1 MSKAPFNP
9 LDKLSLARGLARALL
24 ENPCERL
31 PPQASFP
38 GAGIYAIYYSG
49 KFPLYEKIASLNRAG
64 KFAAPIYAGR
74 AVPEGARKGALGKE
88 PGTALFRRL
97 REHAKSIEQVENL
110 EVADFWCRYLVVDDI
125 WIPLGEQLLIEAF
138 SPLWNAALDGFGIH
152 HPGGGRTGQQ
162 RSAWDVLHPGRPW
175 AKNLKSNK
183 RSEAHI
189 AGEVRVFLE
198 GWKLRK
204 DWLRF
209 EPG

>member
-38 GAGIYAIYYSG
+38 GAGIYVIYYSG

-64 KFAAPIYAGR
+64 KFAVPIYAGK
-74 AVPEGARKGALGKE
+74 AVSEGARKGALGKE

-97 REHAKSIEQVENL
+97 REHAKSIEQVKNL
-110 EVADFWCRYLVVDDI
+110 DAADFRCRYLVVDDI

-138 SPLWNAALDGFGIH
+138 SPLWNVALDGFGIH
-152 HPGGGRTGQQ
+152 HPGGPRSRQQ
-162 RSAWDVLHPGRPW
+162 RSTWDTLHPGRPW
-175 AKNLKSNK
+175 ADHLPPNK
-183 RSEAHI
+183 RSPAQIEASVQ
-189 AGEVRVFLE
+189 EFLT
-198 GWKLRK
+198 GWKVK
-204 DWLRF
+204 DEWLRF